1 MVELIPDVQTGDK
14 IDALYSKNSVNIT
27 FPVTARTEGVSG
39 DMIRVKNGENQIFEA
54 RILNNSTV
62 KIIE

>member
-1 MVELIPDVQTGDK
+1 MIEQIPDIKVGDN
-14 IDALYSKNSVNIT
+14 IEALYINKSVSIN
-27 FPVTARTEGVSG
+27 FPVTARTEGVTG
-39 DMIRVKNGENQIFEA
+39 DLIRVKNRENHIFKA